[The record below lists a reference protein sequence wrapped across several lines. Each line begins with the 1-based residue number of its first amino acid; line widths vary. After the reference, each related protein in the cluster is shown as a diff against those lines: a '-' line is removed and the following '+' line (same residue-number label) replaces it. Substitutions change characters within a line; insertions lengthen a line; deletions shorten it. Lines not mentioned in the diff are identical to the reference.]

1 MSTGGDVGDIRTG
14 GDVGDMYKAGGI
26 LGQVGVIA

>member
-14 GDVGDMYKAGGI
+14 EDVGDMYKAGGI